1 MWFLVGTFGN
11 TVPVRRKC
19 MIPAGKAIFFPV
31 LVKED
36 SFVED
41 TDLKTKKDLVYR
53 ASNATDLLIHME
65 ASVDGQHVT
74 NLEKY
79 RVLSKVVDL
88 VFPEENVYNVKP
100 GLTQS
105 LSDGFW
111 LFVKPLPEGTHIIHF
126 IGETLLVEP
135 YTKEKM
141 LERDVYHQIYDYIDS
156 YDIFKVDVTYEV
168 VIDKPQAY

>member
-1 MWFLVGTFGN
+1 MHVILDVETWTARWYRWVFSIPKFENACLDYVGIHSSVGQRDKNVWFLVGTFGN

-36 SFVED
+36 SFVEY

-79 RVLSKVVDL
+79 RVLS
-88 VFPEENVYNVKP
+88 
-100 GLTQS
+100 
-105 LSDGFW
+105 
-111 LFVKPLPEGTHIIHF
+111 
-126 IGETLLVEP
+126 
-135 YTKEKM
+135 
-141 LERDVYHQIYDYIDS
+141 
-156 YDIFKVDVTYEV
+156 
-168 VIDKPQAY
+168 